1 MNISRYVDDKLT
13 VIVMTNLDSGHAK
26 PERVAHG
33 VAGFYVGALKGKEK
47 D

>member
-13 VIVMTNLDSGHAK
+13 VIVMTSWIRGMLSRS
-26 PERVAHG
+26 RVAHG
-33 VAGFYVGALKGKEK
+33 VAGIYVGALKGKEK